1 MGVARLLAKGW
12 VLFCVYAGAHALVFA
27 LGTATPLLTV
37 LQIVVCVILFAA
49 MGLLFIGGYGASA
62 GAVGTTILSRLKPR
76 HLTPGFNE
84 LVFMIFVFASF
95 LVQTSYAAALLNT
108 PVGDALEGA
117 IGFVVPGQKA
127 LSDILGG
134 CTVDGGRLLA
144 SAFAW
149 FLALIYLCS
158 ALSRIRLS
166 AGLLRL
172 ERKERPEVRGDA
184 MHTLVL
190 GIAAVIG
197 IQFLYVGTAYTLLDC
212 TGLTGLQGQILS
224 GIGPLMLAYLMVAA
238 LTSLMALSPEAKN

>member
-12 VLFCVYAGAHALVFA
+12 VLVCLYAGAHALAFG
-27 LGTATPLLTV
+27 LGTATPALSM
-37 LQIVVCVILFAA
+37 LQIVVCVLLFAA

-62 GAVGTTILSRLKPR
+62 GAVGSTILSRLRPR

-84 LVFMIFVFASF
+84 LVFMVFVLASF
-95 LVQTSYAAALLNT
+95 LVQVSYAPDLLGT

-117 IGFVVPGQKA
+117 IGFAVPGQRA
-127 LSDILGG
+127 VTDILSA
-134 CTVDGGRLLA
+134 CTVDGGRILA

-149 FLALIYLCS
+149 FLALIFLAS

-172 ERKERPEVRGDA
+172 ERKERPEALGPA

-197 IQFLYVGTAYTLLDC
+197 IQFLYVGTGYTLLDC
-212 TGLTGLQGQILS
+212 TGLTGLQGQVLT
-224 GIGPLMLAYLMVAA
+224 GIGPLMLSYLIVAA
-238 LTSLMALSPEAKN
+238 LTSLLALSPEAKQ